1 MNLLIFIHSLHSGG
15 AERVTANLANHWAAK
30 GWQVTVVTLTPATLD
45 FYQLAPDVKRIAL
58 NVASE
63 SGGAL
68 SAIVNN
74 LRRIR
79 ALRRV
84 LQQVRP
90 DVALAMMSTANILLA
105 FATMG
110 LTGVATVG
118 SERTY
123 PPRIPL
129 GRAWEALRAHFY
141 EKLGAMVALTEESAT
156 WLRQHTRARR
166 ITVIPNAAPWPLPV
180 QPPLLPV
187 PHRDRANGEFMLL
200 AVGRLS
206 EEKGFHHLIT
216 SFQALASEFPKCEL
230 VILGEGPD
238 RSALQAQIAAAGMQ
252 GRIHLPGRAGN
263 VGQWYEAADLY
274 VMSSRFEGFPNTL
287 AEALA
292 HGLPAISF
300 DCDTGPRDIIRP
312 EVDGLLVPAGDMEAL
327 QKALRRLMGD
337 AALRRQFGM
346 RAVEARERFSLER
359 VAGMWENLFKELRH
373 VP

>member
-1 MNLLIFIHSLHSGG
+1 MNLLFFIHSLHSGG

-30 GWQVTVVTLTPATLD
+30 GWQVTVVTLTPATQD
-45 FYQLAPDVKRIAL
+45 FYQLAPDVRRIAL
-58 NVASE
+58 NVTSE
-63 SGGAL
+63 SGGTL

-105 FATMG
+105 FAAMG
-110 LTGVATVG
+110 LTGVITVG

-129 GRAWEALRAHFY
+129 GRAWEALRARFY
-141 EKLGAMVALTEESAT
+141 GKLGAMVALTEESAI
-156 WLRQHTRARR
+156 WLRQHTRAGR
-166 ITVIPNAAPWPLPV
+166 IPIIPNPVPWPLPI
-180 QPPLLPV
+180 QAPLLPV
-187 PHRDRANGEFMLL
+187 PHCDRTNGEFMLL

-206 EEKGFHHLIT
+206 EEKGFYHLIT
-216 SFQALASEFPKCEL
+216 AFGCLATEFHNWKL

-238 RSALQAQIAAAGMQ
+238 RQALEIQVAQAGLQD
-252 GRIHLPGRAGN
+252 RITLPGRAGN

-287 AEALA
+287 AEAMA
-292 HGLPAISF
+292 YGLPAISF

-312 EVDGLLVPAGDMEAL
+312 EVDGLLVPAGDMDAL
-327 QKALRRLMGD
+327 QKALRCLMAD
-337 AALRRQFGM
+337 EMLRSQFSKRAIEVRQ
-346 RAVEARERFSLER
+346 RFSIDI
-359 VAGMWENLFKELRH
+359 VTQMWINVFASIKKDF
-373 VP
+373 